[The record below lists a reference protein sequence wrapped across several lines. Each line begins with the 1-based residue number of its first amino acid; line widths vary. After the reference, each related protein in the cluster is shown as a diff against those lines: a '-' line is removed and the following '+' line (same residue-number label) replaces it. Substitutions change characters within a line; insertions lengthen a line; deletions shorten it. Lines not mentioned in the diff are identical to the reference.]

1 MEIGTVTS
9 RYLCFLETA
18 LSRLNRK
25 VRLPKGTPYSA
36 SFVQE
41 FIESS
46 AACGFDIPIP
56 DGANFVEVS
65 IPSWVLRPYRE
76 ARQAHPN
83 AAKLPPMVV
92 VERGT
97 LEHLNAILKGGPVFV
112 SEDPLNPTILDED
125 HPLKGIL
132 QGRLDSKQS

>member
-1 MEIGTVTS
+1 
-9 RYLCFLETA
+9 
-18 LSRLNRK
+18 
-25 VRLPKGTPYSA
+25 
-36 SFVQE
+36 
-41 FIESS
+41 
-46 AACGFDIPIP
+46 
-56 DGANFVEVS
+56 
-65 IPSWVLRPYRE
+65 
-76 ARQAHPN
+76 
-83 AAKLPPMVV
+83 MVV